1 MRKRRKKRYTV
12 KDLQEA
18 VFYIKKRIEDI
29 NYELKMLISILK
41 SLEELIEKIKEGK

>member
-1 MRKRRKKRYTV
+1 MKKRRKKHYTV